1 MNADNDKEAYKGPEQ
16 RSEHRRKNKDRREDI
31 RFEPDKEDRR
41 QKPGRRKSDHDPWFK
56 HGV

>member
-1 MNADNDKEAYKGPEQ
+1 MPDDNDKAPYLGPE
-16 RSEHRRKNKDRREDI
+16 RRREPRRKSRDRRIDI

-41 QKPGRRKSDHDPWFK
+41 QKPGRRKDDHDPWFK